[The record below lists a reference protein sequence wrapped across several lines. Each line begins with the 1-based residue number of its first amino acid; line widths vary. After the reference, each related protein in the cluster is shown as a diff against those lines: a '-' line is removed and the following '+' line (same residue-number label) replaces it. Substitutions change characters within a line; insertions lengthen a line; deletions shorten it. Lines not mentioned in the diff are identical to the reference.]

1 MNIIKNANRV
11 IVKVGSSTLT
21 HDNGKL
27 NLARIGQLVRTLA
40 DFRNAG
46 KQVVLVTSGAM
57 AAGAAV
63 LRFDHRPASINEKQ
77 AAAAV
82 GQTELMKLY
91 AADFANYGYPVGQIL
106 LTKDVVDNPTAH
118 RNAVNTFET
127 LFGFG
132 CVPIVN
138 ENDTISFDEIAVGDN
153 DTLSAYVAVMCKAD
167 ALILLS
173 DIDGFYDSDPR
184 SNPDAKLIPTVAKI
198 DDEILSHAGGA
209 GSNRGTGG
217 LITKLHAAQIAGE
230 AGIPMFLVSGADPSI
245 LYDLIEGRHVGTYF
259 MSSGEN
265 GKS

>member
-1 MNIIKNANRV
+1 MNIIKNAERIV
-11 IVKVGSSTLT
+11 VKVGSSTLT
-21 HDNGKL
+21 YDNGKL
-27 NLARIGQLVRTLA
+27 NLSRIERLVRVLA

-91 AADFANYGYPVGQIL
+91 SADFANYGYPVGQIL
-106 LTKDVVDNPTAH
+106 LTRDVVDNPTAH
-118 RNAVNTFET
+118 TNAVNTFET
-127 LFGFG
+127 LLKMG

-138 ENDTISFDEIAVGDN
+138 ENDTVSFEEIAVGDN
-153 DTLSAYVAVMCKAD
+153 DSLSAYVAVLCRAD
-167 ALILLS
+167 ALVLLS
-173 DIDGFYDSDPR
+173 DIDGFYDSDPHT
-184 SNPDAKLIPTVAKI
+184 NPEAKLIPTVAKI
-198 DDEILSHAGGA
+198 DDEIMKCAGGA

-217 LITKLHAAQIAGE
+217 LVTKLHAAQIAGE
-230 AGIPMFLVSGADPSI
+230 AGIPMFLVNGADPSV

-259 MSSGEN
+259 MSN
-265 GKS
+265 GNKDE